1 MCKGVS
7 IMKINWKVRLKN
19 PIFYLTIIP
28 AITALIYT
36 ILGVFDVVPTI
47 SEDTVTNAITA
58 IVTAL
63 TTLGVL
69 VDPTTDGVND
79 SKRAMTYETEN
90 DVRNG
95 EG

>member
-1 MCKGVS
+1 
-7 IMKINWKVRLKN
+7 MKINWKVRLKN